1 MDLLSLLLFLALPAY
16 FALRL
21 YFHWRRR
28 SSGGRPP
35 HGRDSGASLATGLAG
50 VFLFDN
56 LLNDSGSS
64 GDAGTCDADSGGDSG
79 CGDSGGGDG
88 GGGDGGGG
96 D

>member
-1 MDLLSLLLFLALPAY
+1 MDLLSLLLFLVLPAY

-35 HGRDSGASLATGLAG
+35 LGRDSGASLATGLAG

-64 GDAGTCDADSGGDSG
+64 GDAGTCDADSGGNA
-79 CGDSGGGDG
+79 CDSGGGDS
-88 GGGDGGGG
+88 DGGGG